1 MLPQSMNH
9 MAVNNLPLLMPGW
22 TVRART
28 EVIQKT
34 KPTAPAKD
42 VMRIG
47 TVVLLGIK
55 PGSTRSG
62 G

>member
-1 MLPQSMNH
+1 MNH
-9 MAVNNLPLLMPGW
+9 MAVNRSVLLMLGR
-22 TVRART
+22 VVLAKT
-28 EVIQKT
+28 EVIQNT
-34 KPTAPAKD
+34 RPAAPAKE

-47 TVVLLGIK
+47 TGISFGIK